1 MMSYYFYTKIK
12 RKWLKWGLV
21 LLYDSLMFWI
31 IVCLLLNK
39 SIIIDI
45 AFLFGVFIVGLIVVY
60 GQLTRFYKI
69 RMKKLDGV
77 EDENN
82 KL

>member
-1 MMSYYFYTKIK
+1 MLGYYFYTKIK

-21 LLYDSLMFWI
+21 LLYDGLMYWI
-31 IVCLLLNK
+31 VICLLLNK

-60 GQLTRFYKI
+60 GQLTRF
-69 RMKKLDGV
+69 L
-77 EDENN
+77 
-82 KL
+82 